1 LLPSLPLPESLFRQA
16 VGSSDMPETPED
28 KLSRSWGQ
36 YYLAKANHDEKNIP
50 LYAMQCLEHI
60 QQAV

>member
-1 LLPSLPLPESLFRQA
+1 
-16 VGSSDMPETPED
+16 MPETPED